1 MFQVFGIVSNTEVP
15 MMVLEFLDKGDLKS
29 LLLDSG
35 NSMTCDHLV
44 TICENVSRE
53 FGLQFGLSFVHIIF
67 PSDCLRNEGSGEPA
81 NRPQGFGR

>member
-1 MFQVFGIVSNTEVP
+1 MTIGIESFNRLIFQWSTRLHRLYSMYLLISLSQVFGIVSNTEMP

-44 TICENVSRE
+44 TICENVS
-53 FGLQFGLSFVHIIF
+53 
-67 PSDCLRNEGSGEPA
+67 
-81 NRPQGFGR
+81 

>member
-1 MFQVFGIVSNTEVP
+1 MQMNKVSLSYDEEMKCSLSYYQVFGIVSNTEIP

-44 TICENVSRE
+44 TICENVS
-53 FGLQFGLSFVHIIF
+53 
-67 PSDCLRNEGSGEPA
+67 
-81 NRPQGFGR
+81 

>member
-1 MFQVFGIVSNTEVP
+1 MFGIVSNTEMP

-44 TICENVSRE
+44 TICENVS
-53 FGLQFGLSFVHIIF
+53 
-67 PSDCLRNEGSGEPA
+67 
-81 NRPQGFGR
+81 